1 MNTAPPTAPV
11 VTVLMAM
18 YNAAAHLRAA
28 VASVLAQ
35 TFSDFELVIVDDG
48 STDDS
53 ATIVES
59 FGDPRIRLIRNAAN
73 RGQTACLNQGLALA
87 RGAWIARQDADDLS
101 DPERLARQMA
111 YLQAHPKTVLLGAG
125 GRQID
130 GEGRALGEVRL
141 PVEPWEIRWLNFFDN
156 SFLHSAVIFRTAVVR
171 DGFGGYDESFR
182 CSQDYALWSQLARQ
196 WPVANLPEPLIS
208 LRVHAA
214 SMMRSQTSLLE
225 AETARIQQSNLETE
239 FPNRVFTEADRALIG
254 SYRWRVEPACL
265 RDFHAL
271 VKKMRA
277 DFVHRH
283 PAAGP
288 AVRGA
293 SARQAAHLAYNLLP
307 AHRVAAAGELL
318 RALVT
323 DPAIGQALPWSRLL
337 GLFLLGENARTLY
350 RKFAPAK

>member
-1 MNTAPPTAPV
+1 VSEPAV
-11 VTVLMAM
+11 SVLMAM

-28 VASVLAQ
+28 VTSVLAQ
-35 TFSDFELVIVDDG
+35 TFTNFEFVIVDDG

-53 ATIVES
+53 AAIVEG
-59 FGDPRIRLIRNAAN
+59 FDDPRIRLIRNAEN
-73 RGQTACLNQGLALA
+73 KGQTACLNQGLVLA
-87 RGAWIARQDADDLS
+87 RGEWIARQDADDLS
-101 DPERLARQMA
+101 DPGRLARQMA
-111 YLQAHPKTVLLGAG
+111 CLQAHPKTVLLGSA

-130 GEGRALGEVRL
+130 GDGRALGEVRL

-171 DGFGGYDESFR
+171 DGFGGYDERYR

-196 WPVANLPEPLIS
+196 WPVANLPESLIA

-225 AETARIQQSNLETE
+225 AETARIQEANLEAE
-239 FPNRVFTEADRALIG
+239 FPSGVFTEADRALIG
-254 SYRWRVEPACL
+254 SYRWRIEPARL
-265 RDFHAL
+265 RVFHAL

-288 AVRGA
+288 AVRRA
-293 SARQAAHLAYNLLP
+293 NAQQAAHLAYNLLP
-307 AHRVAAAGELL
+307 AHRTAAAGELL
-318 RALVT
+318 RAVAT
-323 DPAIGQALPWSRLL
+323 DPAILTALPWPRLL
-337 GLFLLGENARTLY
+337 GLLLLGDHARTLY
-350 RKFAPAK
+350 RRFVPAQ